1 MLQIKDIHKEY
12 RTGNLVQRALDGVSL
27 SLRDN
32 EFVAILGPSG
42 SGKTTL
48 LNIIGGLD
56 RYDSGDLII
65 NGISTKKYKDRDW
78 DSYRNHTIG
87 FVFQSY
93 NLIPHQTVLANVEL
107 ALTISGVSKSE
118 RRRRAKEALEK
129 VGLGAQI
136 HKKPS
141 QMSGGQMQRVAIA
154 RALVNDPEIL
164 LADEPTGALDSD
176 TSVQVMD
183 LLQEVAKE
191 RLVVMVTHNPELAQL
206 YATRIVTVKDGRIL
220 SDTDPFVIDSESMA
234 PPVHKN
240 MGKSSMSFFTALS
253 LSFQNLKTKK
263 ARTLLTSFAGS
274 IGIIGIAL
282 ILSISNG
289 VDKYITNMEEETL
302 SEYPL
307 QIQSTGVDLTSMMM
321 GAATAQSEKKD
332 GEVGVAQMVTNM
344 FSKMNS
350 NDLESLKV
358 YLDSNESSI
367 SQYANSVEYTY
378 SVSPQIFL
386 ENGKNIR
393 QVNPDKSFSAMGL
406 GSGSSNSIMSSTMS
420 TDVFHEMPED
430 ADLYKDQY
438 DVKAGRWPENYKECV
453 LVLTSQG
460 DISDFLQYTLG
471 LRDGKELDDMVQKFI
486 AEEAVET
493 PENEGP
499 YTYDEILGKKFKLV
513 NSTDYYEY
521 DEEYKVWKDKSD
533 NSSYMKKLVKNGEDL
548 TIVGIVQPVE
558 GATASMLT
566 AGICYTPELTKHV
579 IEKAAS
585 SEIVKQQLADEKI
598 NVFTG
603 EEFGK
608 EDNENS
614 KFDMESL
621 FSINADALQEAFQ
634 VDLSGFN
641 MDLSSLS
648 GLSSGLNV
656 EMPDMPDM
664 SALAGNINLD
674 ESSMP
679 DLSKLIKLDDL
690 DLDLSHMIDPEEIL
704 KNLPADQ
711 VPDMSQALKS
721 VKFDFTEEKV
731 TALLKEVL
739 TGYQESIK
747 DKPEADMDKMQAALK
762 QYLTSKEM
770 NERLCK
776 DLQELVK
783 NNVNVDMSSEK
794 LIAVAVGLMNQYQE
808 YAKANGITQ
817 TDVASILA
825 FLSQGEIQ
833 QQIKEEAENLVKNSV
848 TVNITTKQ
856 IRDLLMQDVVAAYP
870 EYARNNSLPDP
881 ANLGT
886 YFLEY
891 MQTEDGQNRLMNGL
905 MTLVDTSEVQTQFS
919 QAMET
924 YMKSM
929 MTSFT
934 DAIAKGIESKF
945 TEIMEQVEKQLTKG
959 IQTAMEQMIGNISSG
974 MQEAMQSVMT
984 SVSSSLTSAMSQAM
998 SGLGGL
1004 GSGMGNMEDALSI
1017 NPEAFA
1023 KAIQMNMNED
1033 DLSELMMS
1041 LLSSENS
1048 SYDGNLKKLGYADLN
1063 VPGGIN
1069 IYPKDFESKS
1079 EIVGIL
1085 DQYNADMEAA
1095 GEDEKVITYTD
1106 LVGTL
1111 MSSVTNIVN
1120 IISYVLVAFVAIS
1133 LVVSSI
1139 MIGVITY
1146 ISVLERKKEIGILRA
1161 IGASRHNVS
1170 QVFNAETF
1178 IIGFCAGAMGIGITL
1193 LLLIPANS
1201 IIRSLADGVNVKAA
1215 LPPVAAVVLI
1225 GLSVVLTLLGGLIPS
1240 RKAAKSDPVTALR
1253 TD

>member
-56 RYDSGDLII
+56 RYDRGDLII

-183 LLQEVAKE
+183 LLQGVAKE

-321 GAATAQSEKKD
+321 GAATAQSGKKD

-386 ENGKNIR
+386 ENEKNIR

-471 LRDGKELDDMVQKFI
+471 LRDGKELDDMVQKFM

-739 TGYQESIK
+739 TGYQDSIK

-856 IRDLLMQDVVAAYP
+856 IQDLLLQDVVAAYP

-959 IQTAMEQMIGNISSG
+959 IQTAMEQMMGNISSG
-974 MQEAMQSVMT
+974 MQEAMQSVMA
-984 SVSSSLTSAMSQAM
+984 SVSSSITSAMSQAM

-1004 GSGMGNMEDALSI
+1004 GSSMGNMEDALSI
-1017 NPEAFA
+1017 DPEAFA

-1111 MSSVTNIVN
+1111 MSSVTDIVN

>member
-56 RYDSGDLII
+56 RYDRGDLII

-206 YATRIVTVKDGRIL
+206 YATRIVTVKDGRLL

-321 GAATAQSEKKD
+321 GAATAQSGKKD

-386 ENGKNIR
+386 ENEKNIR

-471 LRDGKELDDMVQKFI
+471 LRDGKELDDMVQKFM

-533 NSSYMKKLVKNGEDL
+533 NSSYMKKLVKNGENL

-974 MQEAMQSVMT
+974 MQEAMQSVMA
-984 SVSSSLTSAMSQAM
+984 SVSSSITSAMSQAM

>member
-56 RYDSGDLII
+56 RYDRGDLII

-164 LADEPTGALDSD
+164 LADEPTGALDSE

-321 GAATAQSEKKD
+321 GAATAQSGKKD

-471 LRDGKELDDMVQKFI
+471 LRDGKELDDMVQKFM

-856 IRDLLMQDVVAAYP
+856 IQDLLLQDVVAAYP

-959 IQTAMEQMIGNISSG
+959 IQTAMEQMMGNISSG
-974 MQEAMQSVMT
+974 MQEAMQSVMA
-984 SVSSSLTSAMSQAM
+984 SVSSSITSAMSQAM

-1004 GSGMGNMEDALSI
+1004 GSSMGNMEDALSI
-1017 NPEAFA
+1017 DPEAFA

>member
-56 RYDSGDLII
+56 RYDRGDLII

-183 LLQEVAKE
+183 LLQGVAKE

-234 PPVHKN
+234 LPVHKN

-321 GAATAQSEKKD
+321 GAATAQSGKKD

-471 LRDGKELDDMVQKFI
+471 LRDGKELDDMVQKFM

-641 MDLSSLS
+641 KDLSSLS

-731 TALLKEVL
+731 TALLKDVL

-856 IRDLLMQDVVAAYP
+856 IQDLLLQDVVAAYP

-891 MQTEDGQNRLMNGL
+891 MHTEDGQNRLMNGL

-945 TEIMEQVEKQLTKG
+945 TEIMEQVEKQLAKG
-959 IQTAMEQMIGNISSG
+959 IQTAMEQMMGNISSG
-974 MQEAMQSVMT
+974 MQEAMQSVMA
-984 SVSSSLTSAMSQAM
+984 SVSSSITSAMSQAM

-1004 GSGMGNMEDALSI
+1004 GSSMGNMEDALSI
-1017 NPEAFA
+1017 DPEAFA

-1041 LLSSENS
+1041 LLSSENA

-1111 MSSVTNIVN
+1111 MSSVTDIVN

-1193 LLLIPANS
+1193 FLLIPANS

>member
-56 RYDSGDLII
+56 RYDRGDLII

-183 LLQEVAKE
+183 LLQGVAKE

-321 GAATAQSEKKD
+321 GAATAQSGKKD

-471 LRDGKELDDMVQKFI
+471 LRDGKELDDMVQKFM

-566 AGICYTPELTKHV
+566 AGICYTPELTRHV

-856 IRDLLMQDVVAAYP
+856 IQDLLLQDVVAAYP

-934 DAIAKGIESKF
+934 DAITKGIESKF

-959 IQTAMEQMIGNISSG
+959 IQTAMEQMMGNISSG
-974 MQEAMQSVMT
+974 MQEAMQSVMA
-984 SVSSSLTSAMSQAM
+984 SVSSSITSAMSQAM

-1004 GSGMGNMEDALSI
+1004 GSSMGNMEDALSI
-1017 NPEAFA
+1017 DPEAFA

-1041 LLSSENS
+1041 LLSSENA

-1111 MSSVTNIVN
+1111 MSSVTDIVN